1 MCFSKS
7 PWVITVA
14 IPVSKVVVCA
24 EYYPVRTAEK
34 QLPGWESGT
43 QIFNANREFRNVN
56 IHIIGM
62 Q

>member
-1 MCFSKS
+1 M
-7 PWVITVA
+7 VA

-43 QIFNANREFRNVN
+43 QIFNANREFRLGNVN